1 MYTLQLEKQIFWNCK
16 IKYSL
21 LDRKRQVK
29 KMGERIGYV
38 RVSTTEQN
46 TARQEEMMKEWN
58 VDRIFKEKISGK
70 DTERKELKKLM
81 EYVRSGDVVIV
92 ESYSRFARS
101 TKDLLQLLEELQK
114 KEVSFISQKEQINT
128 TIPQGKFMLTVFA
141 GLAEFERESI
151 LQRQKEGIAI
161 AKAEGKMGRP
171 KKEIKEFES
180 ILMQVNQKKITV
192 KEVCERYGISRSK
205 WQSMMKEYKERKENE
220 IHKN

>member
-1 MYTLQLEKQIFWNCK
+1 
-16 IKYSL
+16 
-21 LDRKRQVK
+21 
-29 KMGERIGYV
+29 MGERIGYV

-46 TARQEEMMKEWN
+46 TARQEELMKEWN
-58 VDRIFKEKISGK
+58 VDKIFKEKVSGK

-101 TKDLLQLLEELQK
+101 TKDLMQLLEELQK

-128 TIPQGKFMLTVFA
+128 TTPQGKFMLTVFA

-192 KEVCERYGISRSK
+192 KEVCVRYSISRSK
-205 WQSMMKEYKERKENE
+205 WYSMMKEYKERKENE
-220 IHKN
+220 IHK

>member
-1 MYTLQLEKQIFWNCK
+1 
-16 IKYSL
+16 
-21 LDRKRQVK
+21 
-29 KMGERIGYV
+29 MGERIGYI

-46 TARQEEMMKEWN
+46 TARQEELMKEWN
-58 VDRIFKEKISGK
+58 VDKIFKEKVSGK

-128 TIPQGKFMLTVFA
+128 TTPQGKFMLTVFA

-192 KEVCERYGISRSK
+192 KEVCERYSISRSK
-205 WQSMMKEYKERKENE
+205 WYSMMKEYKERKENE
-220 IHKN
+220 IHK

>member
-1 MYTLQLEKQIFWNCK
+1 
-16 IKYSL
+16 
-21 LDRKRQVK
+21 
-29 KMGERIGYV
+29 MGERIGYI

-46 TARQEEMMKEWN
+46 TARQEELMKEWN
-58 VDRIFKEKISGK
+58 VDKIFKEKVSGK

-128 TIPQGKFMLTVFA
+128 TTPQGKFMLTVFA

-192 KEVCERYGISRSK
+192 KEVCERYSISRSK
-205 WQSMMKEYKERKENE
+205 WYSMMKEYKERKENE

>member
-1 MYTLQLEKQIFWNCK
+1 
-16 IKYSL
+16 
-21 LDRKRQVK
+21 
-29 KMGERIGYV
+29 MGERIGYI

-46 TARQEEMMKEWN
+46 TARQEELMKEWN
-58 VDRIFKEKISGK
+58 VDKIFKEKVSGK

-101 TKDLLQLLEELQK
+101 TKDLMQLLEELQK

-128 TIPQGKFMLTVFA
+128 TTPQGKFMLTVFA

-192 KEVCERYGISRSK
+192 KEVCERYSISRSK
-205 WQSMMKEYKERKENE
+205 WYSMMKEYKERKENE

>member
-1 MYTLQLEKQIFWNCK
+1 
-16 IKYSL
+16 
-21 LDRKRQVK
+21 
-29 KMGERIGYV
+29 MGERIGYV

-205 WQSMMKEYKERKENE
+205 W
-220 IHKN
+220 

>member
-1 MYTLQLEKQIFWNCK
+1 
-16 IKYSL
+16 
-21 LDRKRQVK
+21 
-29 KMGERIGYV
+29 MGERIGYV

-205 WQSMMKEYKERKENE
+205 WYSMMKEYKERKENE

>member
-1 MYTLQLEKQIFWNCK
+1 
-16 IKYSL
+16 
-21 LDRKRQVK
+21 
-29 KMGERIGYV
+29 MGERIGYV

-128 TIPQGKFMLTVFA
+128 TTPQGKFMLTVFA

-192 KEVCERYGISRSK
+192 KKVCERYGISRSK
-205 WQSMMKEYKERKENE
+205 WYSMMKEYKERKENE